1 MCRKLCFLPDFFRY
15 KKYNIITGTINTYP
29 LPLGFIY
36 QYHPNQA
43 AGTSYIPG
51 TFQWRRKANL

>member
-29 LPLGFIY
+29 LIERIRMSEIGNIFSLLLYLLKIPLETT
-36 QYHPNQA
+36 P
-43 AGTSYIPG
+43 
-51 TFQWRRKANL
+51 